1 MSEYIYLLQEREFIK
16 LNENIYK
23 IGRTS
28 KNNLTRFN
36 QYPKGSDLKI
46 QLKCDN
52 SIYIERELIKI
63 FNDKYI
69 KRKDIGNEYFEGN
82 YKSMMIDIIDFIKD
96 NELIQIHTELIKE
109 KEIRIK
115 EDENKIIEQ
124 EIKNKEEQIRIIQEE
139 IKIKEE
145 LKKLRDD
152 EINQDKQFLE
162 ELKRIKDENN
172 IKELKRIKDE
182 NDKSIIKINP
192 LEEFI
197 NETFDKVEILENE
210 KWTLKSIKRDEFIN
224 LYEKYLE
231 DNNLPKNTLSNK
243 KFTETLK
250 KTYKINNNESSSVKY
265 YMGLILKKNFIE
277 NQNILFRLF
286 NKYFVKSDIKIN
298 INGKEDKIDK
308 KNKTITLKD
317 IWNTI
322 KEDDEY
328 KRQNIRDKKQ
338 NSRDELYGLLET
350 MFTIYNDHNIGKL
363 IFGLVRKDFI
373 SNDFIDY
380 DTLIDKLIDDIQ
392 NNSIKP

>member
-162 ELKRIKDENN
+162 ELKRIKYEND

-192 LEEFI
+192 LE
-197 NETFDKVEILENE
+197 
-210 KWTLKSIKRDEFIN
+210 
-224 LYEKYLE
+224 
-231 DNNLPKNTLSNK
+231 
-243 KFTETLK
+243 
-250 KTYKINNNESSSVKY
+250 
-265 YMGLILKKNFIE
+265 
-277 NQNILFRLF
+277 
-286 NKYFVKSDIKIN
+286 
-298 INGKEDKIDK
+298 
-308 KNKTITLKD
+308 
-317 IWNTI
+317 
-322 KEDDEY
+322 
-328 KRQNIRDKKQ
+328 
-338 NSRDELYGLLET
+338 
-350 MFTIYNDHNIGKL
+350 
-363 IFGLVRKDFI
+363 
-373 SNDFIDY
+373 
-380 DTLIDKLIDDIQ
+380 
-392 NNSIKP
+392 

>member
-162 ELKRIKDENN
+162 ELKRIKYEND

-197 NETFDKVEILENE
+197 NKTFEKVEILENE
-210 KWTLKSIKRDEFIN
+210 KWSLKSIKRNNFIN

-250 KTYKINNNESSSVKY
+250 KTYKINNNESNSVKY
-265 YMGLILKKNFIE
+265 YMGLIFKK
-277 NQNILFRLF
+277 
-286 NKYFVKSDIKIN
+286 
-298 INGKEDKIDK
+298 
-308 KNKTITLKD
+308 
-317 IWNTI
+317 
-322 KEDDEY
+322 
-328 KRQNIRDKKQ
+328 
-338 NSRDELYGLLET
+338 
-350 MFTIYNDHNIGKL
+350 
-363 IFGLVRKDFI
+363 
-373 SNDFIDY
+373 
-380 DTLIDKLIDDIQ
+380 
-392 NNSIKP
+392 